1 MRKRGSSPSRSRH
14 SPSARHPSHENHFK
28 SFRHGFQRSRL
39 APAES
44 PEPHPL
50 EGPGQPPTAWPRVPA
65 GTDAPHGES
74 LSLAVRLA
82 GDRCLGRCPPLQAP
96 PEALKALPSPAADR
110 KPLSRILVP
119 RGVGQGPRLPPGSAQ
134 QRKAGTFFHSPRRN
148 VPASCRRF
156 RTERPA
162 RNFRVRHCKA
172 ADSSLARMT
181 ENLNFRVRE
190 ASPSAPTALA
200 RPFGGSLVDRGSGPL
215 AGRSGFVGTSC

>member
-14 SPSARHPSHENHFK
+14 SPSARHPSHENHIK

-50 EGPGQPPTAWPRVPA
+50 EGPGQPPTAWPRGPA

-96 PEALKALPSPAADR
+96 PEALKALPSPADER
-110 KPLSRILVP
+110 KPLFRILIPQGGWTRATPPP
-119 RGVGQGPRLPPGSAQ
+119 RERAATKSRNVLSLPP
-134 QRKAGTFFHSPRRN
+134 K
-148 VPASCRRF
+148 
-156 RTERPA
+156 E
-162 RNFRVRHCKA
+162 
-172 ADSSLARMT
+172 
-181 ENLNFRVRE
+181 
-190 ASPSAPTALA
+190 
-200 RPFGGSLVDRGSGPL
+200 
-215 AGRSGFVGTSC
+215 RSGFMPPVPDRTAGAEFPGPKLQGCGFLPCPDEGKP